1 MQKTAAVLL
10 IIGTAI
16 AWIGESRPIITEI
29 FSGAPNPQQVIDN
42 DPSAWSLAMLL
53 MAIGTVV
60 VVAGMVVLSRHVR
73 GINDDQRV
81 RQLSLAAAAAA
92 LIGGLAYATGR
103 VISAVTQTW
112 EMSSMMENLGIA
124 FWITF
129 SILWQVAL
137 ILTGYVLLRSG
148 YPKWLAWPVMVIA
161 GLILFGV
168 VITGGLPPG
177 IYYFAVLFLGTTLL
191 FVREPQLAAAGTQ
204 LEGSS
209 A

>member
-1 MQKTAAVLL
+1 MQKTAAILL
-10 IIGTAI
+10 IIGTAV
-16 AWIGESRPIITEI
+16 AWFGESRPIITEI
-29 FSGAPNPQQVIDN
+29 FGGAADPQQVIDN

-60 VVAGMVVLSRHVR
+60 AAAGLVVLSRHVR
-73 GINDDQRV
+73 SINEDQRV
-81 RQLSLAAAAAA
+81 QWLSTAAAAAA

-112 EMSSMMENLGIA
+112 EMSPMMENLGVA

-148 YPKWLAWPVMVIA
+148 YPWWLAWPVMVIA
-161 GLILFGV
+161 GLILIGV
-168 VITGGLPPG
+168 AIAGGLPPG
-177 IYYFAVLFLGTTLL
+177 IYYFVVMFLGITLF
-191 FVREPQLAAAGTQ
+191 FVRELQPAAADTQ
-204 LEGSS
+204 LERSS